1 MDVPAAQVK
10 ALREKTGAGFM
21 DCKKAIQEA
30 QGDLN
35 KAVELL
41 RKKGIATAQKKAGRE
56 AREGVIE
63 SYIHPGSRLGVLL
76 ELNCETDFVAK
87 TDEFKAL
94 ARNLAMQVAAANP
107 QTVQREDLPQDV
119 IDKELDIYKTQ
130 ARNEGKPDNIVDRI
144 AQGKIDKFYQ
154 EACLLE
160 QSYVRDP
167 DKTVKDLLTEHVAK
181 LGENIVVKRFV
192 RYQLGEE

>member
-1 MDVPAAQVK
+1 M
-10 ALREKTGAGFM
+10 
-21 DCKKAIQEA
+21 
-30 QGDLN
+30 
-35 KAVELL
+35 
-41 RKKGIATAQKKAGRE
+41 
-56 AREGVIE
+56 
-63 SYIHPGSRLGVLL
+63 
-76 ELNCETDFVAK
+76 
-87 TDEFKAL
+87 
-94 ARNLAMQVAAANP
+94 
-107 QTVQREDLPQDV
+107 PQDL

-167 DKTVKDLLTEHVAK
+167 DKTVKELLTEHVAK

>member
-21 DCKKAIQEA
+21 DCKKALAET
-30 QGDLN
+30 QGDVE
-35 KAVELL
+35 KAIEVL

-87 TDEFKAL
+87 TDQFKTL
-94 ARNLAMQVAAANP
+94 ARDLAMQVAAANP
-107 QTVQREDLPQDV
+107 RVVRREELPAEV
-119 IDKELDIYKTQ
+119 IEKELEIYRTQ
-130 ARNEGKPDNIVDRI
+130 ARNEGKPEQVVERI
-144 AQGKIDKFYQ
+144 AQGKLEKFYQ
-154 EACLLE
+154 EVCLLE
-160 QSYVRDP
+160 QSFIRDP
-167 DKTVKDLLTEHVAK
+167 NKSVNDLITEYIAK
-181 LGENIVVKRFV
+181 LGENIVVRRFV
-192 RYQLGEE
+192 RFQLGE